1 MLNATSWAIFK
12 HCVRLQYHE
21 FFLKTFLISC
31 EFEIFFQSNFIF
43 REIIAFHALAK
54 SAAVH
59 LDRCFASA
67 SDGLA
72 IDLNEYE
79 NENYVNHVRLKT
91 LTKRRGIKA
100 TGLAL

>member
-43 REIIAFHALAK
+43 REIIALHALAK

-59 LDRCFASA
+59 MNRCFASA

-72 IDLNEYE
+72 TDLNEYE
-79 NENYVNHVRLKT
+79 NENYVNHIRPKT
-91 LTKRRGIKA
+91 LTNEG
-100 TGLAL
+100 G